1 MAQNITLLGAT
12 YQNVPAV
19 LLPKSGGGS
28 AMFNDTSDANATEA
42 DLAVGTTAYVRGVLL
57 HGTGGGG
64 VEDVASVSELVSK
77 ATAANLGKYYR
88 YVGPTTS
95 SYQTDDVYQ
104 VEYSNSTYGLLRYRA
119 EWTSDFAAQTVRQ
132 GTANSSDVVTFDI
145 VTSGDV
151 ACSRPASGSN
161 GAKLAVV
168 EFTPSRNC
176 NYISVTFSFKATYLQ
191 AWSNKYFS
199 AAILESLPTTYRLS
213 NTETPLNKPFAFGG
227 NKYTTKSFTLAFTG
241 QFNAGQKYYFVVA
254 TCTTSAQNT
263 AALVDAH
270 TLVFNSNNT

>member
-1 MAQNITLLGAT
+1 MNKLYEEDSIRAIAEAIRQKGVGGQMTVGDMAGK
-12 YQNVPAV
+12 V
-19 LLPKSGGGS
+19 LEIS
-28 AMFNDTSDANATEA
+28 
-42 DLAVGTTAYVRGVLL
+42 
-57 HGTGGGG
+57 GG
-64 VEDVASVSELVSK
+64 VEDISTTSELLSK
-77 ATAANLGKYYR
+77 PTAANLGKFYR
-88 YVGPTTS
+88 YTGPTTS
-95 SYQTDDVYQ
+95 SYQTNDIYQ
-104 VEYSNSTYGLLRYRA
+104 VEYSNSVYGLLRYRA
-119 EWTSDFAAQTVRQ
+119 EWTANFPAQTVRQ

-151 ACSRPASGSN
+151 ACSRPLASGSN

-176 NYISVTFSFKATYLQ
+176 GYISVTFSFKATYLQ

-213 NTETPLNKPFAFGG
+213 GTETPLNKPFAFGG

-254 TCTTSAQNT
+254 PCTTSAQNT
-263 AALVDAH
+263 GALVNAY
-270 TLVFNSNNT
+270 TMTFNSNNT

>member
-1 MAQNITLLGAT
+1 MNKLYSEDSIRAIAEAIRQKGVSGQMTVGDMAGK
-12 YQNVPAV
+12 V
-19 LLPKSGGGS
+19 LEIS
-28 AMFNDTSDANATEA
+28 
-42 DLAVGTTAYVRGVLL
+42 
-57 HGTGGGG
+57 GG
-64 VEDVASVSELVSK
+64 VEDVSTTSELLSK
-77 ATAANLGKYYR
+77 TIAANLGKFYR
-88 YVGPTTS
+88 YTGPTTS
-95 SYQTDDVYQ
+95 SYQTNDVYQ
-104 VEYSNSTYGLLRYRA
+104 VEYSNSVYGLLRYRA
-119 EWTSDFAAQTVRQ
+119 EWTANFPAQTVRQ

-151 ACSRPASGSN
+151 ACSRPAASGSN

-176 NYISVTFSFKATYLQ
+176 GYISVTFSFKATYLQ

-213 NTETPLNKPFAFGG
+213 GTETPLNKPFAFGG

-254 TCTTSAQNT
+254 PCTTSAQNT
-263 AALVDAH
+263 GALVNAY
-270 TLVFNSNNT
+270 TMTFNSNNV

>member
-1 MAQNITLLGAT
+1 MSNKLYEEESIRAIAEAIRAKGIQGSMTVAQMPGKVAEI
-12 YQNVPAV
+12 
-19 LLPKSGGGS
+19 S
-28 AMFNDTSDANATEA
+28 
-42 DLAVGTTAYVRGVLL
+42 
-57 HGTGGGG
+57 GG
-64 VEDVASVSELVSK
+64 VEDVASASELVAK

-104 VEYSNSTYGLLRYRA
+104 VEYSNSVYGLLRYRA
-119 EWTSDFAAQTVRQ
+119 EWTADFQAQTVRQ
-132 GTANSSDVVTFDI
+132 GTANSSDVVTFNI

-151 ACSRPASGSN
+151 ACSRPAASGSN

-191 AWSNKYFS
+191 TWGGNYFS

-213 NTETPLNKPFAFGG
+213 STETPLNKPFAFGG

-254 TCTTSAQNT
+254 PCTTSAQNT
-263 AALVDAH
+263 GALVNAY
-270 TLVFNSNNT
+270 TMTFNSNNT